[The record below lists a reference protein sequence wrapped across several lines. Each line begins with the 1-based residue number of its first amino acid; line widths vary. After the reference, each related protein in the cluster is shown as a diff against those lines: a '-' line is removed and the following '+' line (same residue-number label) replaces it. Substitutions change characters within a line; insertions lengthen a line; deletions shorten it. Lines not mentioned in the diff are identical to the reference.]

1 MAAVTSEA
9 VAAYSG
15 VVRRA
20 ATRYVG
26 IANAEYDD
34 LYQEG
39 LISVW
44 QALSRGLRPSLLVI
58 DGRMKDWTR
67 FLRRLENGDSIAYTQ
82 ILPIEDYNL
91 EL

>member
-9 VAAYSG
+9 VAAYSN
-15 VVRRA
+15 VVKRL

-44 QALSRGLRPSLLVI
+44 QALGRGLSPSLGVI
-58 DGRMKDWTR
+58 EGRMVDWTR

-82 ILPIEDYNL
+82 LLPIEDYNF

>member
-1 MAAVTSEA
+1 MAAVTDEA

-15 VVRRA
+15 IVKRI

-34 LYQEG
+34 LFQEG
-39 LISVW
+39 WISVW
-44 QALSRGLRPSLLVI
+44 QALSRGLTPSREVI
-58 DGRMKDWTR
+58 EGRMVDWTR
-67 FLRRLENGDSIAYTQ
+67 FLRRLENGDSIAYTR